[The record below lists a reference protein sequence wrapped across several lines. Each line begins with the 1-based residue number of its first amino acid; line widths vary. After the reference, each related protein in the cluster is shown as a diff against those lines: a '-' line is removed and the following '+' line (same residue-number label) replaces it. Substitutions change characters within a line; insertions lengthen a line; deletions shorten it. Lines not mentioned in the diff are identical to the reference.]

1 MSRYLDTRAVVLGSR
16 PLGEADRIL
25 VLFTREAGRLDAV
38 VKGVRKTKS
47 RWGGRLEPF
56 NVCDLVLFRGRSLAT
71 VTSADLVAMFPH
83 LREDRDAMVAAAL
96 VCEVAAAIFAEE
108 EPHERVFNLL
118 CRSLH
123 AFDQGFAGPALH
135 APVVLGAVIKLMHEA
150 GFLPVLD
157 ECACCGS
164 GGEAAAF
171 SAARGGLVCG
181 HCAGEGL
188 PASADAV
195 EALCAAL
202 AGTLADLRVADASPA
217 VAEAVRHLNALVAFQ
232 TGARLRSLRFAG
244 AG

>member
-71 VTSADLVAMFPH
+71 VTSADLVAGFAH
-83 LREDRDAMVAAAL
+83 LRTSRGALTAASITCEAAARL
-96 VCEVAAAIFAEE
+96 FGEE

-118 CRSLH
+118 CRALK
-123 AFDQGFAGPALH
+123 AFDDGFTGEAVA
-135 APVVLGAVIKLMHEA
+135 APVLLGAIVKLLHEA

-157 ECACCGS
+157 HCACCGE
-164 GGEAAAF
+164 GHEAAAF
-171 SAARGGLVCG
+171 SASRGGLVCG
-181 HCAGEGL
+181 ECAGEGV
-188 PASADAV
+188 PIAADAV
-195 EALCAAL
+195 DALCDAVAVPL
-202 AGTLADLRVADASPA
+202 DELRVRPPSPA
-217 VAEAVRHLNALVAFQ
+217 VTAALRQLHALFQ
-232 TGARLRSLRFAG
+232 YHTGSRLRALRFVSS
-244 AG
+244 

>member
-1 MSRYLDTRAVVLGSR
+1 MSRYLDVRAVVLGSR
-16 PLGEADRIL
+16 PLGEADRIV
-25 VLFTREAGRLDAV
+25 VLFTREAGRIDAV

-71 VTSADLVAMFPH
+71 VTAAEGVAVFPR
-83 LREDRDAMVAAAL
+83 LRQEREAMIAAAL
-96 VCEVAAAIFAEE
+96 VCEVAAAIFPEE

-123 AFDQGFAGPALH
+123 AFDGGFEGAALE
-135 APVVLGAVIKLMHEA
+135 APVVLGALIKLLHEA

-164 GGEAAAF
+164 GEHAVAF
-171 SAARGGLVCG
+171 SASRGGLVCG
-181 HCAGEGL
+181 DCSGEGL
-188 PASADAV
+188 PASPGAV
-195 EALCAAL
+195 EALCDAL
-202 AGTLADLRVADASPA
+202 AATLAELRVAEPSPA
-217 VAEAVRHLNALVAFQ
+217 VAEAVRHLNALVVFQ
-232 TGARLRSLRFAG
+232 TGTRLRSLRFAG